1 MAGSPWDP
9 QQYARFAAERRR
21 PFDDLLALV
30 QPRPGMRVVD
40 LGCGTGELTRVVH
53 DRLGA
58 RETLG
63 IDSSPTMLAG
73 SAAFAAPDLR
83 FEQGDIGTFAAERAW
98 DLILANASLHWVP
111 DHPAL
116 FARLAAALADG
127 GQLAAQLPA
136 NFDHAS
142 HTAAF
147 AAAAEEP
154 FRSAL
159 RGVDHPASILLP
171 EEYASI
177 LARLGFRSQI
187 VRLQVYDH
195 WLPARDEV
203 VEWTRGTL
211 LTDYKRRLPP
221 ELYDPFVARYRELLL
236 PRLDDTR
243 PFFFPFKR
251 ILIWAMR

>member
-30 QPRPGMRVVD
+30 RRATGMRVLD
-40 LGCGTGELTRVVH
+40 LGCGSGELTRVLH

-73 SAAFAAPDLR
+73 SEKFAGSQVRFQQGRIEDFAAD
-83 FEQGDIGTFAAERAW
+83 RAW
-98 DLILANASLHWVP
+98 DLILANASLHWVA

-116 FARLAAALADG
+116 FARLTTALADG
-127 GQLAAQLPA
+127 GQLAVQLPA

-159 RGVDHPASILLP
+159 RGVDHPASVLRP
-171 EEYASI
+171 AEYACI
-177 LARLGFRSQI
+177 LARLGYRAQI

-195 WLPARDEV
+195 WLAARDEI

-221 ELYDPFVARYRELLL
+221 ELYDPFVARYRDLLL

-251 ILIWAMR
+251 ILIWG